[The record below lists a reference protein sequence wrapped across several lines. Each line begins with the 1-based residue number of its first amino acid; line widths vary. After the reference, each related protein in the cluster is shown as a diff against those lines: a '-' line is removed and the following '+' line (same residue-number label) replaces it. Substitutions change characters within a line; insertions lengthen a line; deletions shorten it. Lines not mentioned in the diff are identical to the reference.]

1 MLPVR
6 FYSKQPTERKGGRE
20 GRRTDGTK
28 EGREVVGEQR
38 WIKHAE
44 VND

>member
-6 FYSKQPTERKGGRE
+6 FYSKQATDRKGG
-20 GRRTDGTK
+20 RTDGTK
-28 EGREVVGEQR
+28 EGAKAAGEQR
-38 WIKHAE
+38 WVKHAE